1 MQNTYAKSTY
11 EDGNNNVSVFLRG
24 GLTGSNTAKILNSYY
39 YTSLDI
45 YSSGHSPVVT
55 EVQKVSLEELET
67 LSSKLGDKFYDD
79 SYPHL
84 IVEKEE
90 N

>member
-1 MQNTYAKSTY
+1 M
-11 EDGNNNVSVFLRG
+11 
-24 GLTGSNTAKILNSYY
+24 TGSNTAKILNSYY